1 MLCFQQGQGFFVPEF
16 SRDQIINIM
25 KNFVKNLY
33 NELIEELA
41 IYADLGTLP
50 VRKLTGALAA
60 ISAAVSKLQ
69 RFITETPFASID
81 DEIQFFKYDKPAFIA
96 EQFYSMEIFTIETAR
111 PLNDLAMLKTFY
123 QQELRYID
131 RFLEQN
137 KFLFAYYQ
145 NDMNVIDHLLFVRG
159 AKPTDIPVPDILG
172 LDPLFNTCCDNLFAK
187 FMAFERL
194 RDYLVNEILE
204 LDELPQ
210 GLKRGTS
217 HGLKFTGETINL
229 AEVAYGLWL
238 TGQFNDGNAS
248 VAEIFRWLEDSLGI
262 SIGRSHRRW
271 TEISGRTTLSPTKFI
286 DRIQE
291 AIRERIDEELR
302 LREDKRK
309 SRKNKE

>member
-1 MLCFQQGQGFFVPEF
+1 M
-16 SRDQIINIM
+16 NTM

-41 IYADLGTLP
+41 IYADLGALP
-50 VRKLTGALAA
+50 VRKLTGALAS
-60 ISAAVSKLQ
+60 ISAAVTKLHQ
-69 RFITETPFASID
+69 FITETPFESIA

-96 EQFYSMEIFTIETAR
+96 EQFYAMEIFTIHTAR
-111 PLNDLAMLKTFY
+111 PVNDALLLKTFY

-159 AKPTDIPVPDILG
+159 AKPTDIPVPDIIG
-172 LDPLFNTCCDNLFAK
+172 LDPDFHTCCDNLFAK

-194 RDYLVNEILE
+194 RDYLVGEILE

-210 GLKRGTS
+210 GLKRGTG

-262 SIGRSHRRW
+262 LMGRPHRRW
-271 TEISGRTTLSPTKFI
+271 TEISGRTVLPYTKFI
-286 DRIQE
+286 DRVQE
-291 AIRERIDEELR
+291 AIRERINEELR
-302 LREDKRK
+302 LKDEKRK
-309 SRKNKE
+309 SRKSKD